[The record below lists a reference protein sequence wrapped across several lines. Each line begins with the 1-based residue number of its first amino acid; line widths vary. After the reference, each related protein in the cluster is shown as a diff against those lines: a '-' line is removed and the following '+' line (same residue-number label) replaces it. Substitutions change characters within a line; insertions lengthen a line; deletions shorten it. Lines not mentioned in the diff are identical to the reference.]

1 MLEELAAGQVTLATV
16 WLLGVSMG
24 LTACTVTCL
33 PFMGT
38 WALGRASGQREAF
51 LHTGVFLAGRVTTY
65 TILAALAGAVGLGL
79 AQALGG
85 TWGNAVIG
93 GASILAGLWLLARP
107 AGKACATAPRY
118 AAGTAD
124 AVPPAPTLLPPH
136 ARPTG
141 ISFGHNPGSLP
152 PTGGASAWGGPAPT
166 LLPPHARNPGSLPP
180 TGGTSAWGGPTP
192 TFRVVQVHRRKLDS
206 LPPLFLG
213 AALSLTPCM
222 PLASLLALAANAGS
236 ATGGA
241 AYGLAFGLGAAMTPI
256 LVLVPLAGRLG
267 RELRAGRQ
275 WLARWLLWSAAAV
288 LIVLGMRR
296 LLLVL

>member
-1 MLEELAAGQVTLATV
+1 MLDDLAAGQVTLTTI

-65 TILAALAGAVGLGL
+65 TVLAMLAGAVGSGL

-85 TWGNAVIG
+85 ASGNALIG
-93 GASILAGLWLLARP
+93 GASIVAGLWLLRKP
-107 AGKACATAPRY
+107 AGSTC
-118 AAGTAD
+118 
-124 AVPPAPTLLPPH
+124 AVPPAPT
-136 ARPTG
+136 
-141 ISFGHNPGSLP
+141 F
-152 PTGGASAWGGPAPT
+152 API
-166 LLPPHARNPGSLPP
+166 HI
-180 TGGTSAWGGPTP
+180 
-192 TFRVVQVHRRKLDS
+192 QRKKADS

-213 AALSLTPCM
+213 AALSLTPCV
-222 PLASLLALAANAGS
+222 PLASLLALAAHAGS
-236 ATGGA
+236 AAQGA
-241 AYGLAFGLGAAMTPI
+241 SYGLAFGLGAAMTPL

-267 RELRAGRQ
+267 RELRAGRA

-288 LIVLGMRR
+288 LIVLGLRR
-296 LLLVL
+296 LLLII

>member
-24 LTACTVTCL
+24 LTACTVTCM

-65 TILAALAGAVGLGL
+65 TVLAALAGAVGLGL

-93 GASILAGLWLLARP
+93 GTSILAGLWLLARP
-107 AGKACATAPRY
+107 AGKACATAPGY
-118 AAGTAD
+118 AAGAAD
-124 AVPPAPTLLPPH
+124 AVSPAPTFQTV
-136 ARPTG
+136 R
-141 ISFGHNPGSLP
+141 F
-152 PTGGASAWGGPAPT
+152 
-166 LLPPHARNPGSLPP
+166 
-180 TGGTSAWGGPTP
+180 
-192 TFRVVQVHRRKLDS
+192 QRKADT

-222 PLASLLALAANAGS
+222 PLTSLLALAAHAGS
-236 ATGGA
+236 AAQGA
-241 AYGLAFGLGAAMTPI
+241 SYGLAFGLGAAMTPI

-267 RELRAGRQ
+267 RELRSGRA
-275 WLARWLLWSAAAV
+275 WLSRWLLWSAAVV
-288 LIVLGMRR
+288 LIVLGVRR
-296 LLLVL
+296 VLLAF